1 MATRRFHSDSRR
13 AAALVLMLASA
24 IVPSAAAERTV
35 LLVNVPAE
43 AGWQDMAFL
52 AAVPAAAVANAGK
65 PAVIAFGQAGVTREI
80 EDYLKRYK
88 PQAVTVVG
96 PRPAKAPAAWR
107 ALAASSADSAACALA
122 QTFWTSSA
130 RVVVCRDDD
139 YASALVAAP
148 LAARL
153 RAPLLSAGKDG
164 LSAAAAKIVKQLGA
178 KQAVVIGPAAKAVAS
193 LKRQGLAV
201 TELADAKAALA
212 WLRKRGLA
220 TTYVAAVNPKD
231 RSHTVIKKLSL
242 AGSLLAAAR
251 GGMVVP
257 LAYDVRWKVG
267 FAGKDVPRAKDAT
280 KKRVKKQPKSTLRK
294 RIGRIAL
301 DGQDVAFMVTSED
314 KGRRGRLNV
323 DLNANGSYDDAGE
336 GPFAANS
343 TLTLGKKRYIVSIGG
358 KNGPGKCD
366 LWLTWPSAEAV
377 HRDLQTHYA
386 VLARHP
392 EHLCLVGFPDAIP
405 QAIVPRGSG
414 DMTTDLPYTNVD
426 ADLFAEIG
434 VARLIAEDA
443 SLATLYASRVI
454 TYEQLLDPSWQRN
467 TGEARWE
474 NTYTKLF
481 ENVGFRKSFRH
492 DRSDLKWI
500 VKPVKG
506 ANGAKD
512 TRGKRANEFGQDS
525 PMTRTAAMTHMA
537 HSWWKDLGQTYSW
550 DSTALLAPVVVES
563 GGCLTAVL
571 DRQTDCRSVIARLF
585 RNGAVSFVGNSRPGI
600 AYQEQLRLEFW
611 NGVLAGKTIGQA
623 HRMAL
628 NSTVV
633 TMLETGRLTG
643 GPDHYQLH
651 IRTLF
656 GDPAF
661 TMHVP
666 SAPKSAPA
674 KVTVAGDVVS
684 VHAPAAW
691 WPVKIRV
698 PEDWKKWADKDI
710 YVCRGAGTYAKRRW
724 CREQYDLEIT
734 CFNAEIR
741 TNRRIKGITQA
752 QSPPKPLGWRG
763 KHHVDEHADGW
774 RTYRWQVQLIDF
786 DQVKGKIKAK
796 VDRLD
801 YRIEWE

>member
-1 MATRRFHSDSRR
+1 MAKRRFHSDSRR
-13 AAALVLMLASA
+13 AAVLVLMLASA
-24 IVPSAAAERTV
+24 VVPSAGAERTV

-43 AGWQDMAFL
+43 PGWQDMAFL
-52 AAVPAAAVANAGK
+52 AAVPAATVANNGK
-65 PAVIAFGQAGVTREI
+65 PAVIALGTDGVTREI
-80 EDYLKRYK
+80 EDYLQRYK
-88 PQAVTVVG
+88 PQAVYVVG
-96 PRPAKAPAAWR
+96 PRPAKAPAAWISLT
-107 ALAASSADSAACALA
+107 AKSADSAACALA
-122 QTFWTSSA
+122 QTFWKSSA

-139 YASALVAAP
+139 YASALVASA
-148 LAARL
+148 LAGRL
-153 RAPLLSAGKDG
+153 RAPLLPAGKDG
-164 LSAAAAKIVKQLGA
+164 LSNAELKMIERLGA
-178 KQAVVIGPAAKAVAS
+178 KKAVVVDPTAKAAAS
-193 LKRQGLAV
+193 LRRQGLAV
-201 TELADAKAALA
+201 TELADAGAVLA
-212 WLRKRGLA
+212 WLGKGGLA
-220 TTYVAAVNPKD
+220 PTYLAAVNPRD

-242 AGSLLAAAR
+242 AAPLLAAAR
-251 GGMVVP
+251 DGMVVP

-267 FAGKDVPRAKDAT
+267 FVGKDVPKAKDAT
-280 KKRVKKQPKSTLRK
+280 KKRAKKQPKSTLQQ

-301 DGQDVAFMVTSED
+301 DGQDVAFIVTSEAR
-314 KGRRGRLNV
+314 GRRCQLKV
-323 DLNANGSYDDAGE
+323 DLNSNGSYDDAGE

-366 LWLTWPSAEAV
+366 FWLTWPPAEV
-377 HRDLQTHYA
+377 VKRDLQAYYGA
-386 VLARHP
+386 AGRHP

-405 QAIVPRGSG
+405 QALVARGSG
-414 DMTTDLPYTNVD
+414 DMTTDLPYGNVD
-426 ADLFAEIG
+426 ADLFAEIA

-454 TYEQLLDPSWQRN
+454 TYDQLLDPSWQRN
-467 TGEARWE
+467 VGEARWE

-492 DRSDLKWI
+492 DRSDLKWL

-506 ANGAKD
+506 ADGAKG
-512 TRGKRANEFGQDS
+512 TKGKRANEFGQDS
-525 PMTRTAAMTHMA
+525 PLTRTAAMTHMA
-537 HSWWKDLGQTYSW
+537 HSWWKDLGQTFSW

-600 AYQEQLRLEFW
+600 ACQEQLRLEFW

-698 PEDWKKWADKDI
+698 PEDWKKWADKDL

-724 CREQYDLEIT
+724 CGQQYDLEIT

-741 TNRRIKGITQA
+741 TKRRIKGITQV
-752 QSPPKPLGWRG
+752 QTPPKGLGWKG
-763 KHHVDEHADGW
+763 KYHLDEHADGS

-786 DQVKGKIKAK
+786 DQIKGKITARI
-796 VDRLD
+796 DRID

>member
-1 MATRRFHSDSRR
+1 VKHNR
-13 AAALVLMLASA
+13 AVVLVLMLASA
-24 IVPSAAAERTV
+24 VMPSVAAERAV

-43 AGWQDMAFL
+43 PGWQDMAFL
-52 AAVPAAAVANAGK
+52 AAVPAAATANDGK
-65 PAVIAFGQAGVTREI
+65 PAVIALGQAGVTREI

-88 PQAVTVVG
+88 PRVVYVLG
-96 PRPAKAPAAWR
+96 PPPAKAPAAWR
-107 ALAASSADSAACALA
+107 NLAAKSADSAACALA
-122 QTFWTSSA
+122 QTFWKSSA

-139 YASALVAAP
+139 YASALVAAA

-153 RAPLLSAGKDG
+153 RAPLLPAAKDG
-164 LSAAAAKIVKQLGA
+164 LSAAESKMVKHLGA
-178 KQAVVIGPAAKAVAS
+178 KQAVVVGPAAKAAAG

-201 TELADAKAALA
+201 TELADAKAVLA
-212 WLRKRGLA
+212 WLRKGGLA
-220 TTYVAAVNPKD
+220 TTYLAAVNPRD

-242 AGSLLAAAR
+242 AAPLLAAAR
-251 GGMVVP
+251 DGMVVP
-257 LAYDVRWKVG
+257 LSYETRWKVG
-267 FAGKDVPRAKDAT
+267 FTGKDVPKSKDAP
-280 KKRVKKQPKSTLRK
+280 KKQPAKRTKKQPKSKTQQ
-294 RIGRIAL
+294 RIGRIGL

-314 KGRRGRLNV
+314 RGRRCRLKV
-323 DLNANGSYDDAGE
+323 DLNSNGSYDDAGE
-336 GPFAANS
+336 GPFAGNS
-343 TLTLGKKRYIVSIGG
+343 TIALGKKRYIVSIGR

-366 LWLTWPSAEAV
+366 FWLTWPSAEV
-377 HRDLQTHYA
+377 VKRDLQAYYG

-392 EHLCLVGFPDAIP
+392 EHLCIVGFPDAIP
-405 QAIVPRGSG
+405 QAIVPRGAG

-426 ADLFAEIG
+426 ADLFAEIA

-467 TGEARWE
+467 VGEARWE

-500 VKPVKG
+500 VKPVKP
-506 ANGAKD
+506 ANGAKG
-512 TRGKRANEFGQDS
+512 TRGKRANEFDQDS
-525 PMTRTAAMTHMA
+525 PFTRTAAMTHMA
-537 HSWWKDLGQTYSW
+537 HSWWKDLGQTFSW

-633 TMLETGRLTG
+633 TMLETGRSTS

-661 TMHVP
+661 KMHIP
-666 SAPKSAPA
+666 SPPKSAPA
-674 KVTVAGDVVS
+674 KVSIAGDVVS
-684 VHAPAAW
+684 VHAPATW

-698 PEDWKKWADKDI
+698 PEDWKKWADKDL

-724 CREQYDLEIT
+724 CGEQYDLEIT
-734 CFNAEIR
+734 CVNAEIR
-741 TNRRIKGITQA
+741 TKRRIKGIKQV
-752 QSPPKPLGWRG
+752 QSPSKPLGWRG
-763 KHHVDEHADGW
+763 KYHVDEHADGS

-786 DQVKGKIKAK
+786 DQIKGKIKARI
-796 VDRLD
+796 DRID